1 MLEDDSQ
8 RIADVFNREDPHT
21 LVRAARERRHV
32 NRGVQLVDDSGEV
45 RRQLIDHKAQR
56 GGIRLVGVNDNVHL
70 WHVAEDV
77 EHGSHVGSR
86 PALAVDRGALLVNQD
101 NVRRQHRVVIH
112 GRRRDEEGV
121 FALWPSTRDAHAY
134 VSAAPLDESRG
145 AHRKCAFDE
154 RLTLGFEGNVHRAD
168 DLAPLCLLAL
178 VLLLSL
184 GRSILLGHASRS
196 FR

>member
-1 MLEDDSQ
+1 M
-8 RIADVFNREDPHT
+8 
-21 LVRAARERRHV
+21 
-32 NRGVQLVDDSGEV
+32 
-45 RRQLIDHKAQR
+45 
-56 GGIRLVGVNDNVHL
+56 GVNDNVHL
-70 WHVAEDV
+70 RHVAEDV
-77 EHGSHVGSR
+77 EHGSHVGGW
-86 PALAVDRGALLVNQD
+86 PTFAINRGTLLIHQD
-101 NVRRQHRVVIH
+101 NVSWQHRVVIH
-112 GRRRDEEGV
+112 GRRRDEKSV
-121 FALWPSTRDAHAY
+121 LALWPSARDAHAY
-134 VSAAPLDESRG
+134 VSAASLDESRG